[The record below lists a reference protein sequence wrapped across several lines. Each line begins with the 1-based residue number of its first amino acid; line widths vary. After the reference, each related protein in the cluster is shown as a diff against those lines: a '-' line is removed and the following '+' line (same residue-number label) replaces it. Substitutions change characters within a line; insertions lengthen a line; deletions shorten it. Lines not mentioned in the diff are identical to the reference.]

1 LYENWPYAT
10 QTGLSEGFHVL
21 RARAFLKRDGQASLY
36 NTFTQTFY
44 YDAKTP
50 DGSIAWPQNN
60 NDEISGSSY
69 ELVVRTDSTVEAGVD
84 DFRIDT
90 YTCNLNNPADLNNTG
105 MVGGDD
111 LGLML
116 SNWGGS
122 GIGDLNNDGVVGG
135 DDLGQ
140 LLAAWSN

>member
-1 LYENWPYAT
+1 MAS
-10 QTGLSEGFHVL
+10 TGDTMEVQVS
-21 RARAFLKRDGQASLY
+21 
-36 NTFTQTFY
+36 
-44 YDAKTP
+44 
-50 DGSIAWPQNN
+50 NN
-60 NDEISGSSY
+60 NGATWVNVETVSTNAGDWVQRSFAVADYVTPTAQVKFRFRASDTG
-69 ELVVRTDSTVEAGVD
+69 TDSTVEAGVD

-90 YTCNLNNPADLNNTG
+90 YTCNLNNPADLDNDG
-105 MVGGDD
+105 SVGGGD

-122 GIGDLNNDGVVGG
+122 GIGDLNNDGIVSG